1 MTKIASAEPQ
11 QTSLIVVVGGYAG
24 TGKTTLSK
32 RLAAELGLPGLGS
45 DDLGQTIKRS
55 KALEGHDVDA
65 KKETQCYEQGLH
77 C

>member
-1 MTKIASAEPQ
+1 MNDILPGTPRQ
-11 QTSLIVVVGGYAG
+11 PSLIVVGGYAG

-32 RLAAELGLPGLGS
+32 RLAAGLGLPRLGS
-45 DDLGQTIKRS
+45 DDLGQSIKRS

-65 KKETQCYEQGLH
+65 KKGTRCHEQGLH